1 MNVRFKYNTN
11 FIAAVYYNEEVRMTN
26 YELCLN
32 MITGTADMA
41 EHNIA
46 LERLKYF
53 IQVELES
60 TIFIN
65 STNEDQCA
73 LFDYAGL
80 KFTTLPEEPIDQIV
94 GIILFSKFNAVMEGR
109 LQVTELEISSELG
122 ENIVYLHSA
131 AEDAGPFAKTGWWN
145 ESTPSH
151 CDYVD
156 ESADDT
162 VDVLPS
168 NPWRE
173 LELQWPDTTVSE
185 KDNTVVFAKF
195 KRDETK

>member
-32 MITGTADMA
+32 MITGTADME

-65 STNEDQCA
+65 NTNEDFLILMSTHLPSCA
-73 LFDYAGL
+73 AAEIDRVALHNRLAGL
-80 KFTTLPEEPIDQIV
+80 LMAYCHD
-94 GIILFSKFNAVMEGR
+94 GSKREKCQRLVQRSMIGTHRQSCQLNNFCVYALACFNK
-109 LQVTELEISSELG
+109 I
-122 ENIVYLHSA
+122 
-131 AEDAGPFAKTGWWN
+131 
-145 ESTPSH
+145 
-151 CDYVD
+151 
-156 ESADDT
+156 
-162 VDVLPS
+162 
-168 NPWRE
+168 
-173 LELQWPDTTVSE
+173 
-185 KDNTVVFAKF
+185 
-195 KRDETK
+195 TKK